1 MMAEYANAE
10 GLIEMKKYHG
20 KDGKVN
26 MCKGLED
33 MMTEKLEEGLALG
46 KEQGIK
52 AFVEACQELQVPKDE
67 TIAKLCG
74 KFNTTRERAEETLQ
88 NYWK

>member
-1 MMAEYANAE
+1 
-10 GLIEMKKYHG
+10 MKKYHG

-33 MMTEKLEEGLALG
+33 MMAEKLEEGLALG
-46 KEQGIK
+46 KEEGLALGKEEGLERGIK
-52 AFVEACQELQVPKDE
+52 AFVEACQELQVPKEE
-67 TIAKLCG
+67 TIAKLCN
-74 KFNTTRERAEETLQ
+74 KFNTTRERAEETIQ

>member
-20 KDGKVN
+20 KVN

-33 MMTEKLEEGLALG
+33 MMVEKLEEGL
-46 KEQGIK
+46 ERGIK
-52 AFVEACQELQVPKDE
+52 AFVEACQELQVPKEE
-67 TIAKLCG
+67 TIAKLCD
-74 KFNTTRERAEETLQ
+74 KFNTTRERAEETMQ